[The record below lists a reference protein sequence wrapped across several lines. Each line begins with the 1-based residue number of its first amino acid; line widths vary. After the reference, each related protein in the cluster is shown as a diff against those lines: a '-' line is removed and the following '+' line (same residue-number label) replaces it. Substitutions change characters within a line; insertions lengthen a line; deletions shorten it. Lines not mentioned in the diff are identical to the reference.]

1 MSDQS
6 ARVVWSDSYE
16 VDIGEHVFPTAKY
29 GLVKQQLLAAGTMT
43 TDQLVGPEPA
53 DYDMLG
59 LVHDA
64 DYLEKIRTGG
74 FSDSEVR
81 IMEVPFSEAYREA
94 SIVSAGATTEAGRIA
109 LRTGIGVHLGG
120 GFHHAFAGRG
130 EGFCLINDVAVA
142 AMTLLHEQAA
152 ERIAIVDLDVHHGNG
167 TATIFADEPA
177 VFTFSMHHQWNYPA
191 LKPPSDLD
199 VGLDDGIGDEE
210 YLRLLGEHLP
220 AVLEQHPDVI
230 IYLAGADPFQ
240 EDQLGG
246 LALTKAGLRAR
257 DEAVLAAARGAGVP
271 VAVTLAGGYAI
282 KLTDT
287 VDIHCATVEA
297 ALAAS

>member
-1 MSDQS
+1 MSDQN

-29 GLVKQQLLAAGTMT
+29 GLVKKQLLAAGTIT

-142 AMTLLHEQAA
+142 AMTLLHERAA

-210 YLRLLGEHLP
+210 YLRLLGENLP
-220 AVLEQHPDVI
+220 AVLKQHPDVI